1 MTYQAQKKI
10 IISLFLIIPLSLLI
24 VFTFFPTVLM
34 TILSLFQWSGTD
46 DMEFVGLNN
55 YRSIFSSQD
64 VFRPLF
70 NSIYYFIGAM
80 IQMAFALFLAMLLSF
95 NLKFKNF
102 YKGVIFFPYL
112 MNGIAVGL
120 IFTFFFKED
129 GVLNYTLALFG
140 NTQATD
146 WLRTYILNN
155 VLLAGVS
162 VWKYMGFNLVM
173 FIGAIQSISNEQIEA
188 ARIDGASQLKLFRYI
203 IFPAIKNVVLLNLIL
218 SIKGAVSVFELPFI
232 MTGGEWNTSTFMIKT
247 IQLGIS
253 GRFLQIGLAS
263 AMSFVLFMIII
274 LVTLAQHLIFKEKV
288 EKENDKSNV
297 KMVSSNEVIRDA

>member
-1 MTYQAQKKI
+1 M
-10 IISLFLIIPLSLLI
+10 
-24 VFTFFPTVLM
+24 V
-34 TILSLFQWSGTD
+34 
-46 DMEFVGLNN
+46 FVGLNN
-55 YRSIFSSQD
+55 YTSIFSSQD

-80 IQMAFALFLAMLLSF
+80 MQMTFALFLAMLLSF

-129 GVLNYTLALFG
+129 GVLNYILMLLG
-140 NTQATD
+140 NNQATD

-155 VLLAGVS
+155 ILLAGVS

-173 FIGAIQSISNEQIEA
+173 FIGAIQSISNDQIEA
-188 ARIDGASQLKLFRYI
+188 ARIDGASQFKLFRFI
-203 IFPAIKNVVLLNLIL
+203 IFPSIKNVVLLNLIL
-218 SIKGAVSVFELPFI
+218 SIKGAVSVFELPYI

-263 AMSFVLFMIII
+263 AMSFVLFTLII
-274 LVTLAQHLIFKEKV
+274 LVTVIQHFLFKEKE
-288 EKENDKSNV
+288 EKNIERTTFKLRSNNKVSKND
-297 KMVSSNEVIRDA
+297 

>member
-10 IISLFLIIPLSLLI
+10 IISLFLIVPISLLF
-24 VFTFFPTVLM
+24 VFTFFPTILM
-34 TILSLFQWSGTD
+34 AILSLFSWSGTD
-46 DMEFVGLNN
+46 DPLFIGFNN
-55 YRSIFSSQD
+55 YQAIFSSAD

-70 NSIYYFIGAM
+70 NSIYYFIGAIFQM
-80 IQMAFALFLAMLLSF
+80 IVALFLAMLLSF
-95 NLKFKNF
+95 NIKFKNF

-129 GVLNYTLALFG
+129 GVLNSILLAMG
-140 NTQATD
+140 DNQATD
-146 WLRTYILNN
+146 WLRVYVLNN

-173 FIGAIQSISNEQIEA
+173 FVGSIQSISNETIEA
-188 ARIDGASQLKLFRYI
+188 AKIDGANQFKLFRYI

-253 GRFLQIGLAS
+253 SRFLQIGLAS

-274 LVTLAQHLIFKEKV
+274 LTTLLQHQIFKDRT
-288 EKENDKSNV
+288 DKSDKKQLSVDVN
-297 KMVSSNEVIRDA
+297 KEVIHDA

>member
-1 MTYQAQKKI
+1 MTYRRQKI
-10 IISLFLIIPLSLLI
+10 IIINLFLFIPLTLLF
-24 VFTFFPTVLM
+24 VFTFFPTLLM
-34 TILSLFQWSGTD
+34 SILSLFQWSGTD
-46 DMEFVGLNN
+46 DMVFVGLNN
-55 YRSIFSSQD
+55 YTSIFSSQD

-80 IQMAFALFLAMLLSF
+80 MQMTFALFLAMLLSF

-129 GVLNYTLALFG
+129 GVLNYILMLLG
-140 NTQATD
+140 NNQATD

-155 VLLAGVS
+155 ILLAGVS

-173 FIGAIQSISNEQIEA
+173 FIGAIQSISNDQIEA
-188 ARIDGASQLKLFRYI
+188 ARIDGASQFKLFRFI
-203 IFPAIKNVVLLNLIL
+203 IFPSIKNVVLLNLIL
-218 SIKGAVSVFELPFI
+218 SIKGAVSVFELPYI

-263 AMSFVLFMIII
+263 AMSFVLFTLII
-274 LVTLAQHLIFKEKV
+274 LVTVIQHFLFKEKE
-288 EKENDKSNV
+288 EKNIERTTFKLRSNN
-297 KMVSSNEVIRDA
+297 KVSKNV

>member
-1 MTYQAQKKI
+1 MTYRRQKI
-10 IISLFLIIPLSLLI
+10 IIINLFLIIPLTLLF
-24 VFTFFPTVLM
+24 VFTFFPTLLM
-34 TILSLFQWSGTD
+34 SILSLFQWSGTD
-46 DMEFVGLNN
+46 DMVFVGLNN
-55 YRSIFSSQD
+55 YTSIFSSQD

-80 IQMAFALFLAMLLSF
+80 MQMTFALFLAMLLSF

-129 GVLNYTLALFG
+129 GVLNYILMLLG
-140 NTQATD
+140 NNQATD

-155 VLLAGVS
+155 ILLAGVS

-173 FIGAIQSISNEQIEA
+173 FIGAIQSISNDQIEA
-188 ARIDGASQLKLFRYI
+188 ARIDGASQFKLFRFI
-203 IFPAIKNVVLLNLIL
+203 IFPSIKNVVLLNLIL
-218 SIKGAVSVFELPFI
+218 SIKGAVSVFELPYI

-263 AMSFVLFMIII
+263 AMSFVLFTLII
-274 LVTLAQHLIFKEKV
+274 LVTVIQHFLFKEKE
-288 EKENDKSNV
+288 EKNIERTTFKLRSNNKVSKND
-297 KMVSSNEVIRDA
+297 

>member
-10 IISLFLIIPLSLLI
+10 IISLFLIIPLSLLM
-24 VFTFFPTVLM
+24 VFTFFPTLLM

-46 DMEFVGLNN
+46 DPLFVGFNN
-55 YRSIFSSQD
+55 YRAIFSSED

-80 IQMAFALFLAMLLSF
+80 FQMAFALFLAMLLSF

-129 GVLNYTLALFG
+129 GVLNSILTIFG
-140 NTQATD
+140 NNNATD
-146 WLRTYILNN
+146 WLRAYVLNN

-173 FIGAIQSISNEQIEA
+173 FIGAIQSISNETIEA
-188 ARIDGASQLKLFRYI
+188 AKIDGANQFKLFKYI

-232 MTGGEWNTSTFMIKT
+232 MTNGEWNTSTFMIKT

-274 LVTLAQHLIFKEKV
+274 FVTIMQHVIFKDKDEMKV
-288 EKENDKSNV
+288 
-297 KMVSSNEVIRDA
+297 ITHDA

>member
-1 MTYQAQKKI
+1 M
-10 IISLFLIIPLSLLI
+10 S
-24 VFTFFPTVLM
+24 
-34 TILSLFQWSGTD
+34 ILSLFQWSGTD
-46 DMEFVGLNN
+46 DMVFVGLNN
-55 YRSIFSSQD
+55 YTSIFSSQD

-80 IQMAFALFLAMLLSF
+80 MQMTFALFLAMLLSF

-129 GVLNYTLALFG
+129 GVLNYILMLLG
-140 NTQATD
+140 NNQATD

-155 VLLAGVS
+155 ILLAGVS

-173 FIGAIQSISNEQIEA
+173 FIGAIQSISNDQIEA
-188 ARIDGASQLKLFRYI
+188 ARIDGASQFKLFRFI
-203 IFPAIKNVVLLNLIL
+203 IFPSIKNVVLLNLIL
-218 SIKGAVSVFELPFI
+218 SIKGAVSVFELPYI

-263 AMSFVLFMIII
+263 AMSFVLFTLII
-274 LVTLAQHLIFKEKV
+274 LVTVIQHFLFKEKE
-288 EKENDKSNV
+288 EKNIERTTFKLRSNN
-297 KMVSSNEVIRDA
+297 KVSKNV

>member
-1 MTYQAQKKI
+1 MTYRRQKI
-10 IISLFLIIPLSLLI
+10 IIINLFLIIPLTLLF
-24 VFTFFPTVLM
+24 VFTFFPTLLM
-34 TILSLFQWSGTD
+34 SILSLFQWSGTD
-46 DMEFVGLNN
+46 DMVFVGLNN
-55 YRSIFSSQD
+55 YTSIFSSQD

-80 IQMAFALFLAMLLSF
+80 MQMTFALFLAMLLSF

-129 GVLNYTLALFG
+129 GVLNYILMLLG
-140 NTQATD
+140 NNQATD

-155 VLLAGVS
+155 ILLAGVS

-173 FIGAIQSISNEQIEA
+173 FIGAIQSISNDQIEA
-188 ARIDGASQLKLFRYI
+188 ARIDGASQFKLFRFI
-203 IFPAIKNVVLLNLIL
+203 IFPSIKNVVLLNLIL
-218 SIKGAVSVFELPFI
+218 SIKGAVSVFELPYI

-263 AMSFVLFMIII
+263 AMSFVLFTLII
-274 LVTLAQHLIFKEKV
+274 LVTVIQHFLFKEKE
-288 EKENDKSNV
+288 EKNIERTTFKLRSNN
-297 KMVSSNEVIRDA
+297 KVSKNV